1 MLSFSKTYRNVLFQ
15 TLRLNLKRNLIIS
28 LLTFISCMVIFS
40 FISRSPET
48 LLANFIGSLLGIL
61 AFQLSLLLLTGIT
74 TWNQVRETRNKLQEH
89 PDDLLQSSNEE
100 NYIGLLT
107 PELLWEYIQ
116 KLHQTQITELKQ
128 ELQQCQADPDY
139 AREFATAI
147 LCCQITDWDTSLKHL
162 NPNQLPFCITNS
174 EIHFLYQVYTLYQK
188 TDFKTTDLILYG
200 W

>member
-1 MLSFSKTYRNVLFQ
+1 MSYRMYIASHSKQSSLEKTHIFSQVILPNMQQDEAYKTYFANYECLKQFGCCDELELNKEPVIRTILRKCPSYLPEKLVRNY
-15 TLRLNLKRNLIIS
+15 
-28 LLTFISCMVIFS
+28 
-40 FISRSPET
+40 
-48 LLANFIGSLLGIL
+48 
-61 AFQLSLLLLTGIT
+61 
-74 TWNQVRETRNKLQEH
+74 
-89 PDDLLQSSNEE
+89 PDYLPQSSDEE

-116 KLHQTQITELKQ
+116 ELHQTQITELKQ
-128 ELQQCQADPDY
+128 KWQQCQADPDY

-147 LCCQITDWDTSLKHL
+147 LCCQITDWDTSLKYL

-174 EIHFLYQVYTLYQK
+174 EIHFLYQVYTLYQN

>member
-1 MLSFSKTYRNVLFQ
+1 MSYRMYIASHSKQSSLEKTQIFSQVILPDMQKDDVYKTYFANYKCLEKFGC
-15 TLRLNLKRNLIIS
+15 TDELELNKEP
-28 LLTFISCMVIFS
+28 VI
-40 FISRSPET
+40 RT
-48 LLANFIGSLLGIL
+48 IL
-61 AFQLSLLLLTGIT
+61 QKCPSYLP
-74 TWNQVRETRNKLQEH
+74 K
-89 PDDLLQSSNEE
+89 DLLRNYPDYLPQSSDEE

-128 ELQQCQADPDY
+128 KWQQCQADPDY

-147 LCCQITDWDTSLKHL
+147 LCCQITDWDTSLKYL

-174 EIHFLYQVYTLYQK
+174 EIHFLYRVYTLYQK

>member
-1 MLSFSKTYRNVLFQ
+1 MSYRMYIASHSKQSSLEKTHIFSQVILPDMQKDDAYKTYFANYKCLEKFGCTDELELNKEPVSQTILKKCPSYLPKELLRNY
-15 TLRLNLKRNLIIS
+15 
-28 LLTFISCMVIFS
+28 
-40 FISRSPET
+40 
-48 LLANFIGSLLGIL
+48 
-61 AFQLSLLLLTGIT
+61 
-74 TWNQVRETRNKLQEH
+74 
-89 PDDLLQSSNEE
+89 PDYLPQSSDEE

-128 ELQQCQADPDY
+128 KLQQCQTDPDY

>member
-1 MLSFSKTYRNVLFQ
+1 MSYRMYIASHSKQSSLEKTQIFSQVILPNMQQDEAYKTYFANYECLKQFECCDELELNKEPVIRTILQKCPSYLPEELIRNY
-15 TLRLNLKRNLIIS
+15 
-28 LLTFISCMVIFS
+28 
-40 FISRSPET
+40 
-48 LLANFIGSLLGIL
+48 
-61 AFQLSLLLLTGIT
+61 
-74 TWNQVRETRNKLQEH
+74 
-89 PDDLLQSSNEE
+89 PDYLPQSSDEE

-116 KLHQTQITELKQ
+116 ELHQTQITELKQ

-147 LCCQITDWDTSLKHL
+147 LSCQITDWDTSLKYL
-162 NPNQLPFCITNS
+162 NQNELPFCITNS
-174 EIHFLYQVYTLYQK
+174 EIYFLYQIYTLYQK

>member
-1 MLSFSKTYRNVLFQ
+1 MSYRMYIASHSKQSALEKTHIFSQVILPNMQKDDAYKTYFANYKCLEKFGCTDELELNKEPVIQTIFQKCPSYLPKELLRNY
-15 TLRLNLKRNLIIS
+15 
-28 LLTFISCMVIFS
+28 
-40 FISRSPET
+40 
-48 LLANFIGSLLGIL
+48 
-61 AFQLSLLLLTGIT
+61 
-74 TWNQVRETRNKLQEH
+74 
-89 PDDLLQSSNEE
+89 PDYLPQSSDEE

-128 ELQQCQADPDY
+128 ELLQCQADPDY

-147 LCCQITDWDTSLKHL
+147 LSCQITDWDTSLKYL
-162 NPNQLPFCITNS
+162 NPNQLPFCVTNS
-174 EIHFLYQVYTLYQK
+174 EIHFLYQVYTLYQN

>member
-1 MLSFSKTYRNVLFQ
+1 MSYRMYIASHSKQSSLEKTQIFSNVILPNMQQEEAYKTYFANYEC
-15 TLRLNLKRNLIIS
+15 LKQFGC
-28 LLTFISCMVIFS
+28 T
-40 FISRSPET
+40 
-48 LLANFIGSLLGIL
+48 
-61 AFQLSLLLLTGIT
+61 
-74 TWNQVRETRNKLQEH
+74 NKLELNKEPVIRTILQKCPSYLPEELVRNY
-89 PDDLLQSSNEE
+89 PDYLPQSSDEE

-116 KLHQTQITELKQ
+116 ELHQTQITELKQ

-147 LCCQITDWDTSLKHL
+147 LSCQITDWNTSLKYL
-162 NPNQLPFCITNS
+162 KPNELPFCITNS
-174 EIHFLYQVYTLYQK
+174 EIYFLYQIYSLYQK

>member
-1 MLSFSKTYRNVLFQ
+1 MSYRMYIASHSKQ
-15 TLRLNLKRNLIIS
+15 SS
-28 LLTFISCMVIFS
+28 LEKTHIFS
-40 FISRSPET
+40 NVILPNMQQDEAYKTCFANYECLKQFACCDELELNKEPVIRTILQKCPSYLPEE
-48 LLANFIGSLLGIL
+48 L
-61 AFQLSLLLLTGIT
+61 
-74 TWNQVRETRNKLQEH
+74 VRNY
-89 PDDLLQSSNEE
+89 PDYLPQSSDEE

-116 KLHQTQITELKQ
+116 ELHQTQITELKQ
-128 ELQQCQADPDY
+128 ELLQCQADPDY

-147 LCCQITDWDTSLKHL
+147 LSCQITDWNTSLKYL
-162 NPNQLPFCITNS
+162 KPDELPFCITNS

>member
-1 MLSFSKTYRNVLFQ
+1 MSYRMYIASHSKQSSLEKTHIFSQVILPDMQKDDAYKTYFANYKCLEKFGCTDELELNKEPVIQTILQKCPSYLPKELFRNY
-15 TLRLNLKRNLIIS
+15 
-28 LLTFISCMVIFS
+28 
-40 FISRSPET
+40 
-48 LLANFIGSLLGIL
+48 
-61 AFQLSLLLLTGIT
+61 
-74 TWNQVRETRNKLQEH
+74 
-89 PDDLLQSSNEE
+89 PDYLPQSSDEE

-128 ELQQCQADPDY
+128 KLQQCQADPDY

-147 LCCQITDWDTSLKHL
+147 LSCQITDWDTSLKYL

-174 EIHFLYQVYTLYQK
+174 EIHFLYRVYTLYQK